1 MKSLGSAKSLKQSCR
16 GKRQNK
22 RNKNFSLIKLLSGYR
37 LTGEVDFQGW
47 NMKRHARRAEREK
60 RRRSEIKD

>member
-1 MKSLGSAKSLKQSCR
+1 MKSLGSARSLKQSCK

-22 RNKNFSLIKLLSGYR
+22 RNKNFSSIKLPSGYR
-37 LTGEVDFQGW
+37 LTGEVDLLGW

>member
-1 MKSLGSAKSLKQSCR
+1 MKSLGSAKSLKQSCKR
-16 GKRQNK
+16 KRQNK

-47 NMKRHARRAEREK
+47 NMKRHARRAERAK
-60 RRRSEIKD
+60 RRRSEIRY

>member
-1 MKSLGSAKSLKQSCR
+1 MKSLGSARSLKQSCK

-22 RNKNFSLIKLLSGYR
+22 RNKNFNSIKLPSGYR
-37 LTGEVDFQGW
+37 LTGEVDLLGW
-47 NMKRHARRAEREK
+47 NMKRHARREERAK